1 MRTAPVVFSAVFHQV
16 AAPGRVDV
24 CGSQVIF
31 GLTASLVA

>member
-24 CGSQVIF
+24 GGSQVIF
-31 GLTASLVA
+31 CLAASLVA